1 MTTKTLDL
9 SLLPWQKQV
18 WDHPAKFKVI
28 AAGRRCGKSHQG
40 AKKLLVKAL
49 TDTSG
54 GVWYIAPT
62 QNQARKIMW
71 ETLLEVGKPV
81 IENAHINNLE
91 IRLINGQKI
100 ELFGADRPETMRG
113 SGNKYVLLDEYADMK
128 PHVWEIIV
136 QPTLTDFD
144 GDADFIGT
152 PKGRNHFYDLY
163 NFAESGKDPDWAAF
177 HFTSYDNPF
186 LNPKVIEKK
195 KSSMSTV
202 AFRQEYL
209 ASFEA
214 AASEIFKPEWFKIDE
229 EEPEEGQYFMTIDLA
244 GFESVSEQQAL
255 KKKYLDET
263 VICVVKVHRGGWW
276 VKEIIHGRWDVR
288 ETAVKIL
295 NTARKN
301 SIQMIGIEKGALKN
315 ALMLYLREQMQ
326 RLGYY
331 CSIEEL
337 THGNKK
343 KTDRIVWSLQGRMEH
358 GRIKFNRGD
367 WNRVLLDQMLQFPDS
382 RTHDDLVDA
391 LSYIDQVSN
400 FPVAMQAE
408 EDYEPLDA
416 ISGY

>member
-1 MTTKTLDL
+1 
-9 SLLPWQKQV
+9 
-18 WDHPAKFKVI
+18 
-28 AAGRRCGKSHQG
+28 
-40 AKKLLVKAL
+40 
-49 TDTSG
+49 
-54 GVWYIAPT
+54 
-62 QNQARKIMW
+62 
-71 ETLLEVGKPV
+71 
-81 IENAHINNLE
+81 
-91 IRLINGQKI
+91 
-100 ELFGADRPETMRG
+100 
-113 SGNKYVLLDEYADMK
+113 
-128 PHVWEIIV
+128 
-136 QPTLTDFD
+136 
-144 GDADFIGT
+144 
-152 PKGRNHFYDLY
+152 
-163 NFAESGKDPDWAAF
+163 
-177 HFTSYDNPF
+177 
-186 LNPKVIEKK
+186 
-195 KSSMSTV
+195 
-202 AFRQEYL
+202 
-209 ASFEA
+209 
-214 AASEIFKPEWFKIDE
+214 
-229 EEPEEGQYFMTIDLA
+229 
-244 GFESVSEQQAL
+244 
-255 KKKYLDET
+255 
-263 VICVVKVHRGGWW
+263 
-276 VKEIIHGRWDVR
+276 
-288 ETAVKIL
+288 VKIL